1 MDGIFQPTHIILI
14 LVAAL
19 IIFGPKRLPDIGK
32 SLGKGIKEFKG
43 ALTHTGDDDAPVTT
57 TVVTPAMPPAMPA
70 PAQAT
75 TVEAPAA
82 PAPTVAETPT
92 DQTQA

>member
-43 ALTHTGDDDAPVTT
+43 ALTNPGDDDAPVAT
-57 TVVTPAMPPAMPA
+57 TVVTPAAPPAIPA

-75 TVEAPAA
+75 VVDAPAAAA
-82 PAPTVAETPT
+82 PAPSEAPA
-92 DQTQA
+92 DQPQA

>member
-19 IIFGPKRLPDIGK
+19 LIFGPKRLPDIGK
-32 SLGKGIKEFKG
+32 SIGRGIREFKG
-43 ALTHTGDDDAPVTT
+43 GLTNPDTDDDLA
-57 TVVTPAMPPAMPA
+57 APA

-75 TVEAPAA
+75 ATSPEPVVPPAPAA
-82 PAPTVAETPT
+82 PSDPGVE
-92 DQTQA
+92 